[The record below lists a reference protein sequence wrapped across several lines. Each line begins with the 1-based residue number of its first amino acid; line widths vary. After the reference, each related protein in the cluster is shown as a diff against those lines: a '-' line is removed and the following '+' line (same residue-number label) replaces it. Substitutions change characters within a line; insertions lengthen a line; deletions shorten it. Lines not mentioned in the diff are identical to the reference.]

1 MPIKKVS
8 RGQKINQ
15 RPNLKRLP
23 AYVSRKSISS
33 FESYQTQ
40 LVTIRNVLLHDRR
53 FTIGTRTMN
62 HRDVRAHCSGTK
74 DYAIRKIIIY

>member
-1 MPIKKVS
+1 MVFSIAIKKVS

-15 RPNLKRLP
+15 RLSLKRLP

-40 LVTIRNVLLHDRR
+40 LVTIRTYCC
-53 FTIGTRTMN
+53 TIDDLRLGREQWITEMYV
-62 HRDVRAHCSGTK
+62 HIVRIQKVTLFVK
-74 DYAIRKIIIY
+74 